1 MIPLRG
7 DHQSI
12 GEIMKKGVY
21 IGSRP
26 LEKVVLLKCKAKKVI
41 FRYCGEEKST
51 RRFMDRDTFSYL
63 FDFSSGDV
71 KFYDK
76 APEFMPLGTRC

>member
-1 MIPLRG
+1 
-7 DHQSI
+7 
-12 GEIMKKGVY
+12 MKKGVY
-21 IGSRP
+21 ISSRP
-26 LEKVVLLKCKAKKVI
+26 FENVVVLECKAKKVV
-41 FRYCGEEKST
+41 FRYCGECKDT

-76 APEFMPLGTRC
+76 APERSRFETKLKACST